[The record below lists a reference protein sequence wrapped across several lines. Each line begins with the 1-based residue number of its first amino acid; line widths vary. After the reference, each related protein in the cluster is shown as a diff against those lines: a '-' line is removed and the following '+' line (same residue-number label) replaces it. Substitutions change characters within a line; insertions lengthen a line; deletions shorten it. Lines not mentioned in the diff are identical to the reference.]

1 MTAPKFDTRTRR
13 AATPAPGR
21 INTPDRATF
30 GPAALRRAGLAG
42 LALLA
47 LAACDPSQMP
57 GGASPSRA
65 KVTVA
70 GRPVVVAAP
79 AGFCVDADS
88 TRVSADGAFVLM
100 SDCALLGMTGG
111 AGPAGGGA
119 LTVAVSSGALTGE
132 GDASGALE
140 DIAEFARTAEG
151 RALLGRSGRADRVRI
166 LTEVA
171 RGDVLYLLIED
182 RGSQPVAGIDRQFW
196 RAFLE
201 VNDRMTVLTELGFAG
216 GESDPRQG
224 FEHLSALARAMQAA
238 NPPG

>member
-1 MTAPKFDTRTRR
+1 MSM
-13 AATPAPGR
+13 R
-21 INTPDRATF
+21 ICKPVS
-30 GPAALRRAGLAG
+30 GPMGALLRRVTLAG
-42 LALLA
+42 LAALA
-47 LAACDPSQMP
+47 LSACDPSQMP
-57 GGASPSRA
+57 GGSPSRA

-79 AGFCVDADS
+79 PGFCVDADS
-88 TRVSADGAFVLM
+88 TRVSADGAFLLM
-100 SDCALLGMTGG
+100 SDCSLLGLGGGTG
-111 AGPAGGGA
+111 AGGA

-132 GDASGALE
+132 GDAAGTLE
-140 DIAEFARTAEG
+140 DVADFARTPEG

-171 RGDVLYLLIED
+171 RGGVLYLLVED

-216 GESDPRQG
+216 GPEGPQHG
-224 FEHLSALARAMQAA
+224 FEQLSALARAMQAA
-238 NPPG
+238 NPAG